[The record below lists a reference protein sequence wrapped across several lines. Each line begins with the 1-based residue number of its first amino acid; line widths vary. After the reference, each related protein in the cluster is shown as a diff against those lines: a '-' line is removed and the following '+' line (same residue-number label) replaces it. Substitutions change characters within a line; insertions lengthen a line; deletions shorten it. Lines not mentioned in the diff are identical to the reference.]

1 MRCCSNHLLMAWML
15 GLAAVPTARA
25 DDEGSALAAA
35 VAPLGAGSNGAPRL
49 VRNDDPVEP
58 GRSAP
63 GYRGET
69 TELSYRWWVSK
80 GHADLGLGLGA
91 LAYVARP
98 TGSLPGLGPD
108 GGTMLLASGSVLT
121 LGMRYRTSARSS
133 VFADAANWRGAGPG
147 GGEALVGKVG
157 LEFKTAKSRWNLA
170 YGGLGLTLP
179 GDARMT
185 LRMRRGGLALYM
197 HSSF

>member
-1 MRCCSNHLLMAWML
+1 MMVSML
-15 GLAAVPTARA
+15 GLAAAPAARA
-25 DDEGSALAAA
+25 DDDEVSGSARAAA
-35 VAPLGAGSNGAPRL
+35 VAPPGAGSNGAPRL
-49 VRNDDPVEP
+49 VRNDDPAEP

-69 TELSYRWWVSK
+69 TELGYRWWVSK
-80 GHADLGLGLGA
+80 GRADLGLGLGT

-98 TGSLPGLGPD
+98 TGSLPGLGPGPD
-108 GGTMLLASGSVLT
+108 GGATVLASGSVLT
-121 LGMRYRTSARSS
+121 LGMRYRTSPSS
-133 VFADAANWRGAGPG
+133 AVFADAASWRGAGLSG
-147 GGEALVGKVG
+147 GDALVGKVG

-185 LRMRRGGLALYM
+185 LRVRHGGLALYM